1 MNENLVTVTK
11 DEFAAFRQ
19 EVFEKLTSLSQKI
32 DYITDPQR
40 GLYLSVH
47 DNNSRIKKLEEENR
61 ALKADIVELKKE
73 DGKFNAFRVQIIT
86 AVTVIQAVMALY
98 LAFFK

>member
-1 MNENLVTVTK
+1 MPEDTVTVTK
-11 DEFAAFRQ
+11 DEFGAFRK
-19 EVFEKLTSLSQKI
+19 EVFEKLTALSQKI

-47 DNNSRIKKLEEENR
+47 DNNSRIKKLEEEMREVKAEGVKSKERDNR
-61 ALKADIVELKKE
+61 FET
-73 DGKFNAFRVQIIT
+73 FRVQIIT
-86 AVTVIQAVMALY
+86 VVAVIQALFAAY